1 MLDIIMGIASS
12 SGLGVI
18 AGLVG
23 SYFTK
28 REERKLAETMNAHER
43 DMAAIDAQRDA
54 ADQSHSL
61 AMADK
66 KMDLAQIEGE
76 IASDVAEMD
85 NIAETIKA
93 QSIPS
98 GNQVIDGIL
107 RFVRPLITIYL
118 LVILTIITYKLHVL
132 TGGLENLK
140 VDEIFAL
147 YKHIIHQ
154 TVFLAVTA
162 VAWWFGSRGAGNKA
176 PK

>member
-43 DMAAIDAQRDA
+43 DMAAIDAQREA
-54 ADQSHSL
+54 ADQTHSL

-66 KMDLAQIEGE
+66 KADLAQIEGA
-76 IASDVAEMD
+76 IASDIAEMD
-85 NIAETIKA
+85 NISETIRA
-93 QSIPS
+93 QSKPS
-98 GNQVIDGIL
+98 GHPLIDGIL
-107 RFVRPLITIYL
+107 RFVRPLITLYL
-118 LVILTIITYKLHVL
+118 LIVLTIITYKLHTL

-140 VDEIFAL
+140 DGEIFAL

-162 VAWWFGSRGAGNKA
+162 VAWWFGSRGAGNKI